1 MIPKSRLSKIKN
13 FYDIFFDNI
22 IFCQKIPIVYKLN
35 LHLNLLNLHP
45 GKSNEICADSESGPL
60 TGRDADRRREDV
72 KNREDGGRGDRDRQD
87 LIHRERLARD
97 KNQRKR
103 NSDALNQVLDDARQ
117 KIVDVHFYI
126 LTSDFFDSLRST
138 TPG

>member
-1 MIPKSRLSKIKN
+1 MIPKSRLYKIKN
-13 FYDIFFDNI
+13 IYIIFFDI
-22 IFCQKIPIVYKLN
+22 MRKLCQKRPLSQARVKSF
-35 LHLNLLNLHP
+35 LHAREANKV
-45 GKSNEICADSESGPL
+45 GADSEASAL
-60 TGRDADRRREDV
+60 TCRDADRRREDV

-103 NSDALNQVLDDARQ
+103 NRDALNQVLDDARQ

>member
-1 MIPKSRLSKIKN
+1 MQAALSRVV
-13 FYDIFFDNI
+13 DR
-22 IFCQKIPIVYKLN
+22 C
-35 LHLNLLNLHP
+35 LHAREAHEV
-45 GKSNEICADSESGPL
+45 GADSEARSL
-60 TGRDADRRREDV
+60 TCRNADRRREDV
-72 KNREDGGRGDRDRQD
+72 KNRKDGGGGDRDRQD

-97 KNQRKR
+97 KNQRQR
-103 NSDALNQVLDDARQ
+103 NRDALNQVLDDARQ